1 MVKKINRIIE
11 KENKKKKSIIIDKT
25 WQHPGHS
32 REKLTIPFSGQTS
45 EAIERSKAKR
55 IRMLEEKNYMLIN
68 DESDINELWGDS
80 AGMWMSRF
88 YDESMVFMIWKY
100 SQVLKKID
108 SEEERKVLLDAL
120 DEYQAQQI
128 ISCVIESK
136 IHKQSLFVNDFGDE
150 EISRS
155 GQLVERDKK
164 GEPNY
169 DIKDGV
175 VKGINR
181 GNIGV
186 HDLCLNTIKKAM
198 EIQDIKINTKKKL
211 TNPKK

>member
-11 KENKKKKSIIIDKT
+11 KENGRKKSVIIDKT
-25 WQHPGHS
+25 WQHPGHA

-55 IRMLEEKNYMLIN
+55 IRMLEEKNYMLID
-68 DESDINELWGDS
+68 DESDIDLLWGSS
-80 AGMWMSRF
+80 AGVWMSRF
-88 YDESMVFMIWKY
+88 YDGSMVFMIWKY

-108 SEEERKVLLDAL
+108 DKEGRDALLDAL

-136 IHKQSLFVNDFGDE
+136 IHKQSLFVNDFGNE

-155 GQLVERDKK
+155 GQLVERDKE

-169 DIKDGV
+169 HIKDGV
-175 VKGINR
+175 VKGVNR

-198 EIQDIKINTKKKL
+198 EIQGIEIIPKKKL
-211 TNPKK
+211 TKSNK